1 MHDRCSVMFENGSSM
16 RELPFLQKQVYSG
29 LLFLSLALAFVSTC
43 VNAKALFRSP
53 AGWILRARKHS

>member
-53 AGWILRARKHS
+53 AG